1 MDKTTGICPIF
12 DGIGLASLV
21 VAIFALGGTVWF
33 LEAGTQGSLLTV
45 FQIAFATSIAAFLS
59 ARAIQ
64 IINVIRT
71 TPDPK
76 TLRAIGETRVVPT
89 PDGASDGVL
98 AGEIRRAA

>member
-33 LEAGTQGSLLTV
+33 LEAGTQGNLLSV

-64 IINVIRT
+64 IIDVIRT

-76 TLRAIGETRVVPT
+76 TLRAVTETRVVPG
-89 PDGASDGVL
+89 PDGSSDSVV